1 MTLEELLIA
10 TELEDQKDSLGKNS
24 KPNPLEDFRESQPEL
39 GTTDIEELKK
49 GDDPLKRAAKA
60 VTSALMQ

>member
-24 KPNPLEDFRESQPEL
+24 KPNRLEDVGESQPEW